1 MSSNGVSSVSSG
13 GGSSGQTASNV
24 LLTVQPTSTDFS
36 QWMAQLTQPAAATAD
51 GSALPPD
58 GTTLPVEPAVDGQL
72 AAGQA
77 GGDAETSTPGAM
89 APTVDTDMAGD
100 TSSEVDVDVDAMA
113 EQAANA
119 QLDEESADDNDTD
132 AAGNEE
138 ISALAAALMAGQP
151 VAENAPAAATSAA
164 ANAQPVQAAEGAAA
178 QQAVKTAAMQS
189 AQDTAQSVSQ
199 AATTDKAASE
209 AVRAQAAAS
218 ASESLRTTQAT
229 TQASTPVV
237 DASETDVAETSSSQ
251 RSGRAVGAQD
261 TLQVRQQGNLEE
273 IAAQRQASNSAQVSE
288 SRPQPASSQPQIA
301 ATDQVK
307 GMVDAGSGMAV
318 PAASSG
324 DDGNTGRVTAQMQA
338 RLDQMNQQA
347 QSRAQTATPQA
358 VDTAVESADKIT
370 DSRSSV
376 VAATAAPVVNATV
389 DKPAATTSNAGAT
402 AVQQAAASSV
412 SGMMLNGD
420 GSNNAG
426 GQGGQN
432 AGQQNTP
439 AQLLAAHQQQAPQAR
454 GDTTASGQTF
464 VNQLQQSTQS
474 AQGDAQSARSD
485 SGNASLLG
493 QSSAPVSSSASAV
506 STGMSNGGLV
516 NGGAGMNGG
525 AQMASPTQASNV
537 PDGLMQRL
545 QNPAWTNAIG
555 QRATMMAQY
564 GPRTAEIKLDPPEL
578 GSLQIRIHLHGQ
590 DQVSV
595 SFNAGHSA
603 VRDTLEQQMPRL
615 REMFAQQGLDLQQSN
630 VFSQSSDSQSG
641 RERQDSQSGFSGNYG
656 SVEEA
661 EMHVENIRVPLGAVD
676 YYA

>member
-77 GGDAETSTPGAM
+77 GVDAETSTPGAM
-89 APTVDTDMAGD
+89 APTVDTDMAGEA
-100 TSSEVDVDVDAMA
+100 SSEVDVDVDAMA

-119 QLDEESADDNDTD
+119 QLDEESAEDNETG

-151 VAENAPAAATSAA
+151 VAENASAATTSAA

-189 AQDTAQSVSQ
+189 TQDTAQSVSQ
-199 AATTDKAASE
+199 AATTDKAGAE
-209 AVRAQAAAS
+209 AFRAQAAAS
-218 ASESLRTTQAT
+218 ASESLRTTQSS

-301 ATDQVK
+301 ATDQK

-347 QSRAQTATPQA
+347 QSRVQTATPQA
-358 VDTAVESADKIT
+358 VDTPVESADKIT

-376 VAATAAPVVNATV
+376 AAATAAPVVNATV

-454 GDTTASGQTF
+454 GDTTASGQAF
-464 VNQLQQSTQS
+464 ANQLQQSTQS

-493 QSSAPVSSSASAV
+493 QSSAPVSSSAAAV

-525 AQMASPTQASNV
+525 AQMASPTQAGNV